1 MASAE
6 GLAQRAARGIGRTR
20 GGAVVAPRD
29 VFWWRFQHRPAQDF
43 RLRRRSYLHAVR
55 KDFTSAPPATSWRP
69 RCRDVPN
76 AREGSRVC
84 SVAFVRSS
92 HTVCSL
98 CVTRFQ
104 HDLYRRTLSARLRHD
119 VLHALLRTSARRPPT
134 CSPLPH
140 QRRLAIM
147 LEACLRHDSRVR
159 EDATRVGEEGET
171 GTRRWEE
178 NVSFGS
184 KADLE

>member
-29 VFWWRFQHRPAQDF
+29 VFWWRSNA
-43 RLRRRSYLHAVR
+43 
-55 KDFTSAPPATSWRP
+55 AP
-69 RCRDVPN
+69 
-76 AREGSRVC
+76 
-84 SVAFVRSS
+84 
-92 HTVCSL
+92 
-98 CVTRFQ
+98 
-104 HDLYRRTLSARLRHD
+104 RRTLGSADDLICTQYGRISLPRRRLPRGVPVAGTCRTRVKVHACARLLSCAHRTRFASRARRTLWARLRHD

>member
-1 MASAE
+1 M
-6 GLAQRAARGIGRTR
+6 
-20 GGAVVAPRD
+20 APRD

-84 SVAFVRSS
+84 AVAFVRSS
-92 HTVCSL
+92 HT
-98 CVTRFQ
+98 
-104 HDLYRRTLSARLRHD
+104 SALTHFRHG

-140 QRRLAIM
+140 QRRLANAALVSERM
-147 LEACLRHDSRVR
+147 GV
-159 EDATRVGEEGET
+159 RVGEVEGV
-171 GTRRWEE
+171 GIRWRR
-178 NVSFGS
+178 NVGS
-184 KADLE
+184 RAEADMRGRTLFHPFRQGYPPKPVGAIEKLP